1 MKPVL
6 HAEIA
11 LFTVA
16 LIWGLNVPIMKVGL
30 AWLPPL
36 LYNTV
41 RMFFTCLFAL
51 AMLRLAGRYQPF
63 DKKDWLPLL
72 KISICGFF
80 VFQIFFTYGINRT
93 TAGNA
98 ALLLGMLPVWV
109 AILNRV
115 CGMEELS
122 RRVVVGIVLSF
133 AGIMLIV
140 LGSGRELSLAGDHL
154 TGALL
159 LMAAQIGYAYF
170 TVFSKGFSGRYS
182 HYQVTAFVVS
192 VNTLLFLLIG
202 LPDIV
207 AADWGD
213 VPAAGWFSILYSAC
227 FAMGIGN
234 ILWIWGV
241 SQVGSSKASLY
252 NNIAPAFAILGGYVI
267 LGETFGL
274 LQAAGAGVT
283 FTGLYLTRTGKPAL
297 AGEKR

>member
-1 MKPVL
+1 
-6 HAEIA
+6 
-11 LFTVA
+11 
-16 LIWGLNVPIMKVGL
+16 
-30 AWLPPL
+30 
-36 LYNTV
+36 
-41 RMFFTCLFAL
+41 
-51 AMLRLAGRYQPF
+51 
-63 DKKDWLPLL
+63 
-72 KISICGFF
+72 
-80 VFQIFFTYGINRT
+80 
-93 TAGNA
+93 
-98 ALLLGMLPVWV
+98 
-109 AILNRV
+109 
-115 CGMEELS
+115 
-122 RRVVVGIVLSF
+122 
-133 AGIMLIV
+133 
-140 LGSGRELSLAGDHL
+140 
-154 TGALL
+154 
-159 LMAAQIGYAYF
+159 MAAQIGYAYF